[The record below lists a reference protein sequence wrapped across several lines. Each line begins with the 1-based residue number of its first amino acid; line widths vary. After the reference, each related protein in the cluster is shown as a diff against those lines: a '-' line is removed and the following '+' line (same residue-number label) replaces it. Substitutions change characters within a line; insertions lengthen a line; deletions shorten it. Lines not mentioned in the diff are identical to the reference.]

1 MVISS
6 GDCGITDNL
15 AMPTSPSSPESA
27 LHLLVPFAAASDPA
41 CQERMTGLALPNLG
55 SLLALLQAGETL
67 AGDDYSFSTP
77 HERALARAIGL
88 EGEDGRLPWAAL
100 AHPDIPGPQ
109 AWFHLC
115 HFQVGMDQVQLV
127 PANQLDIQPDESA
140 ALMQAIEPLCRE
152 DGLTLTMDTPGRWHA
167 QGPALAGLR
176 CASLDRVAGRS
187 VDGWMATS
195 PTDPQAERWLRR
207 LQNEA
212 QMLFYTHPVNDAR
225 EARRALT
232 LNGFWADGAGSL
244 SPGVMHKAAPEVA
257 DHLRQ
262 PALSADWSS
271 WSQAWTALDA
281 GPMARLLDAARSG
294 HPVTLTLCGERHART
309 WHGPVA
315 GLGGLWRRLRG
326 PSPVAPILQSL

>member
-1 MVISS
+1 M
-6 GDCGITDNL
+6 
-15 AMPTSPSSPESA
+15 
-27 LHLLVPFAAASDPA
+27 HLLVPFAAASDPA

-55 SLLALLQAGETL
+55 SLLARLQAGETL
-67 AGDDYSFSTP
+67 AGDDYSFNTP

-88 EGEDGRLPWAAL
+88 EGEDGSLPWAAL
-100 AHPDIPGPQ
+100 AHPEIPGPQ

-127 PANQLDIQPDESA
+127 PAEQLDIQPDESS

-152 DGLTLTMDTPGRWHA
+152 DGLTLTMDSPGRWHVH
-167 QGPALAGLR
+167 GPALAGLR
-176 CASLDRVAGRS
+176 CASLERVAGRS

-195 PTDPQAERWLRR
+195 PTHPEAERWLRR

-225 EARRALT
+225 EARRTLT
-232 LNGFWADGAGSL
+232 INGFWADGTGTL
-244 SPGVMHKAAPEVA
+244 PPGVPHQAAPQVVNQ
-257 DHLRQ
+257 LRE
-262 PALSADWSS
+262 PALNADWSTWAS
-271 WSQAWTALDA
+271 AWTNLDA
-281 GPMARLLDAARSG
+281 GPVAQLLDAARSG

-315 GLGGLWRRLRG
+315 GLSGLWRRLRG
-326 PSPVAPILQSL
+326 PSAIAPILKSL